1 MDEKSASFAEA
12 ARRLL
17 RTEGCVLEVP
27 SNYASDA
34 NVLALLISD
43 SLPSLIRE
51 PQVVSGTDWHY
62 VCIKSGDNLLAR
74 LAGPKPSAD
83 TCWVPDTG
91 EGEAGIW
98 LRWQRGVRDLLEAG
112 YPGCVG
118 CGGPGSEGEW
128 DEVAARKHMLV

>member
-27 SNYASDA
+27 SDYASEA
-34 NVLALLISD
+34 SVLALLISD
-43 SLPSLIRE
+43 SLPSMIRE
-51 PQVVSGTDWHY
+51 PQVVSDAGWHY
-62 VCIKSGDNLLAR
+62 VCIKSGGELLAR
-74 LAGPKPSAD
+74 LAGPEPTAD
-83 TCWVPDTG
+83 ACWVPDTG
-91 EGEAGIW
+91 EGENAIW
-98 LRWQRGVRDLLEAG
+98 LRWQHDLRDLLAAG

-128 DEVAARKHMLV
+128 DEIAARKHMLA